1 MRQRW
6 NGSVQ
11 SSNTPSYDK
20 LGIGREDYAMY
31 RCMILKVVY
40 VDDKTNISKNS
51 PNPEVLYEAVI
62 LGGSQAGNKLSNCR
76 LAQYLNY
83 SERTLTP
90 SSKDPAKAKLSD
102 HDGDIVYIQFNQG
115 HDSYPIIVAL
125 AKALKDPSGA
135 KAADGP
141 RLLEVYNGLLRN
153 INNKGELTT
162 TMFNGSVKDNRFKQ
176 NDASTIKEEWLSNE
190 QRILTFKSGL
200 KITED
205 GKNDKVEI
213 VTAGGV
219 KATMD
224 GKGDKIELTTSGGAK
239 TEIDGKGSKISIKAG
254 STEIEIDGNSGK
266 VSIKADMIDLGSA
279 VADFVTQFTQL
290 ASAFATHTHPFID
303 LSPIPVPSMTQ
314 PPAAPLLVSVGS
326 QTVKVQP

>member
-1 MRQRW
+1 MKQRW

-11 SSNTPSYDK
+11 SSNTPTYDRQG
-20 LGIGREDYAMY
+20 LQRDDFGLY
-31 RCMILKVVY
+31 RCMVIKVLY
-40 VDDKTNISKNS
+40 VDDPNNISKNS
-51 PNPEVLYEAVI
+51 QNAEVLYDVVI
-62 LGGSQAGNKLSNCR
+62 LGGHSTGQTLSNCR

-83 SERTLTP
+83 SERTLTAT
-90 SSKDPAKAKLSD
+90 SKDISKIKLSQ
-102 HDGDIVYIQFNQG
+102 HDGDVVWVQFVQG
-115 HDSYPIIVAL
+115 HDAYPTIIGL
-125 AKALKDPSGA
+125 AKAIKDATAA
-135 KAADGP
+135 KKADGP
-141 RLLEVYNGLLRN
+141 RLLEIYNGLKRN
-153 INNKGELTT
+153 INNKGELIT
-162 TMFNGSVKDNRFKQ
+162 TMLGGSVAEGRFKPGTAPVIEQ
-176 NDASTIKEEWLSNE
+176 SWLSSE
-190 QRILTFKSGL
+190 QITTTFKSGL
-200 KITED
+200 KILED

-213 VTAGGV
+213 ATAGGV

-279 VADFVTQFTQL
+279 VSDFVTQFTQL
-290 ASAFATHTHPFID
+290 AAAFATHTHPFID

-314 PPAAPLLVSVGS
+314 PPAAPLLTTVGS